1 MVGRI
6 LRERGRIGEL
16 AAEIY
21 SSQPGRA
28 EKLKDVMLGLGGL
41 KRPVQVERLW
51 YHNGRPVFK
60 FFGIDSIS
68 DAQSWR
74 GADLLAPESER
85 ARLEPGEYSHADLIG
100 CEVRASLGEQPLG
113 IVRGIEDYGSQILLR
128 VEKSAGGEML
138 IPFVKAICRE
148 IDVARKIIRVEL
160 PEGLSGAVREARFV
174 TFHVLTIFPEF
185 FRGPF
190 EHGVIERAQKAGLIQ
205 IRVHDLR
212 TWTAD
217 RHRTVD
223 DRPFGGGE
231 GMVLKPGPIFEA
243 VESIWPDRTE
253 GEQGRKVVL
262 LSAQGRK
269 FDQSVAREFAGLS
282 ELLLICG
289 RYEGVDERVAE
300 HLADEELSVGDF
312 VLSGGE
318 LAAAMVIDVVAR
330 LKEGVLGNRDSAV
343 YESFGEDG
351 LLDCPQYTRPA
362 EFRGWKA
369 PEVLLGGNHE
379 EIRQWRRKAARE
391 KTARHR
397 PDLLRM

>member
-1 MVGRI
+1 M
-6 LRERGRIGEL
+6 
-16 AAEIY
+16 
-21 SSQPGRA
+21 
-28 EKLKDVMLGLGGL
+28 
-41 KRPVQVERLW
+41 
-51 YHNGRPVFK
+51 
-60 FFGIDSIS
+60 
-68 DAQSWR
+68 
-74 GADLLAPESER
+74 
-85 ARLEPGEYSHADLIG
+85 
-100 CEVRASLGEQPLG
+100 
-113 IVRGIEDYGSQILLR
+113 
-128 VEKSAGGEML
+128 
-138 IPFVKAICRE
+138 
-148 IDVARKIIRVEL
+148 
-160 PEGLSGAVREARFV
+160 

-190 EHGVIERAQKAGLIQ
+190 EHGVIERAHRAGLIQ
-205 IRVHDLR
+205 IKVHDLR

-243 VESIWPDRTE
+243 VESIWPDRAAAE
-253 GEQGRKVVL
+253 WEPDKKVVL

-330 LKEGVLGNRDSAV
+330 LKEGVLGNSDSAV

-379 EIRQWRRKAARE
+379 EIRQWRLKAARE
-391 KTARHR
+391 KTARQR

>member
-1 MVGRI
+1 M
-6 LRERGRIGEL
+6 
-16 AAEIY
+16 
-21 SSQPGRA
+21 
-28 EKLKDVMLGLGGL
+28 
-41 KRPVQVERLW
+41 
-51 YHNGRPVFK
+51 
-60 FFGIDSIS
+60 
-68 DAQSWR
+68 
-74 GADLLAPESER
+74 
-85 ARLEPGEYSHADLIG
+85 
-100 CEVRASLGEQPLG
+100 
-113 IVRGIEDYGSQILLR
+113 
-128 VEKSAGGEML
+128 
-138 IPFVKAICRE
+138 
-148 IDVARKIIRVEL
+148 
-160 PEGLSGAVREARFV
+160 
-174 TFHVLTIFPEF
+174 TFHVVTIFSEF

-190 EHGVIERAQKAGLIQ
+190 EHGVIERAQRTGLIK
-205 IRVHDLR
+205 IKIHDLR

-243 VESIWPDRTE
+243 VETIWPDRTQR
-253 GEQGRKVVL
+253 EQERKVVL

-379 EIRQWRRKAARE
+379 EIRRWRVKAARE
-391 KTARHR
+391 KTARQR